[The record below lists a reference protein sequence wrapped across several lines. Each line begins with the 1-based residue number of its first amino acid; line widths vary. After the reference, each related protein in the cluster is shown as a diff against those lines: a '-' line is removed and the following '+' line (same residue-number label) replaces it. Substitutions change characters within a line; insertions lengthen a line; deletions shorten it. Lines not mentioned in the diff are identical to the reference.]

1 MSNKYER
8 FYIIYSI
15 WLLVFI
21 FFTNKY
27 YDANELVLIN
37 QLDSLSYMA
46 IANSAPNYTSEII
59 PYHHAQRLFFPYLIG
74 IFANF
79 LGFGVFNSFQFFT
92 FITLFLIIYLHYL
105 IIKRLKTDLFFSII
119 SISLLVLN
127 PYIFRYSISVPT
139 MINDVIFI
147 LSLYLFLLSLKF
159 NHNYNLVSIFLGLS
173 SRQNGI
179 FIFIAN
185 LINIF
190 FQKKFLFW
198 KERSFIFSILILLV
212 IFFISN
218 HYASKVSIQKFDYK
232 HVYGIFEWFSNS
244 WNFIEFMKWIL
255 LPLYSYFPVII
266 VFFIFRKI
274 KVFQKQDMTDYS
286 ILIFLFFSIVG
297 MSILSGPE
305 LSGRNIIRLTSLAY
319 PIILVWLSWFT
330 ILKKKS
336 YNKSLIVL
344 LIVSL
349 HIWSL
354 HPTYSNISLFGFL
367 RDYLF

>member
-1 MSNKYER
+1 MSNKSER
-8 FYIIYSI
+8 LYIIYSI

-46 IANSAPNYTSEII
+46 IANSAPSYSSEII
-59 PYHHAQRLFFPYLIG
+59 PYHHAQRVFFPYLIG

-79 LGFGVFNSFQFFT
+79 FSLDVFNSFKFFN
-92 FITLFLIIYLHYL
+92 FITLFLIIHLHYL

-139 MINDVIFI
+139 MINDTIFI
-147 LSLYLFLLSLKF
+147 LSLYLFLLSFKL
-159 NHNYNLVSIFLGLS
+159 NYNYNLFSIFLGLT

-179 FIFIAN
+179 FLFIAN
-185 LINIF
+185 YINIF
-190 FQKKFLFW
+190 FQKKFMFW
-198 KERSFIFSILILLV
+198 KDKNFIFSILILLI

-232 HVYGIFEWFSNS
+232 HIYGIFEWFSNS
-244 WNFIEFMKWIL
+244 WNFIEFIKWIL

-266 VFFIFRKI
+266 VFFIFRKP
-274 KVFQKQDMTDYS
+274 KVFQKRYDR
-286 ILIFLFFSIVG
+286 LFNFNFSICFYCRDVN
-297 MSILSGPE
+297 SI
-305 LSGRNIIRLTSLAY
+305 RA
-319 PIILVWLSWFT
+319 
-330 ILKKKS
+330 
-336 YNKSLIVL
+336 
-344 LIVSL
+344 
-349 HIWSL
+349 
-354 HPTYSNISLFGFL
+354 
-367 RDYLF
+367 